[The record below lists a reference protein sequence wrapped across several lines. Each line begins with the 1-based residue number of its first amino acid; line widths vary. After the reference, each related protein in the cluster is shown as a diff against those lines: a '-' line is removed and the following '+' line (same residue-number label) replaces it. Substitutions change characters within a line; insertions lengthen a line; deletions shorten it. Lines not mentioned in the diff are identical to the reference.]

1 MSLLDQTCSI
11 QRRTAGTATD
21 IYGEATKG
29 TTTVTGIP
37 CDVQQIRR
45 EEPGQ
50 AGEFSVSEWWGFFP
64 AGTGLDTGDAVVHP
78 TKGTFE
84 VTGEPYDADQGSSA
98 VSHMEATLKRTAGA
112 A

>member
-11 QRRTAGTATD
+11 LRRTAGTTLD
-21 IYGEATKG
+21 TYGEATQG
-29 TTTVTGIP
+29 TTTFGTIA
-37 CDVQQIRR
+37 CDVQQVRTS
-45 EEPGQ
+45 EPGE

-64 AGTGLDTGDAVVHP
+64 SGTGLDTGDAVVHP

-84 VTGEPYDADQGSSA
+84 VTGEPYDADQSQSVG
-98 VSHMEATLKRTAGA
+98 HMQATLKRTAGA